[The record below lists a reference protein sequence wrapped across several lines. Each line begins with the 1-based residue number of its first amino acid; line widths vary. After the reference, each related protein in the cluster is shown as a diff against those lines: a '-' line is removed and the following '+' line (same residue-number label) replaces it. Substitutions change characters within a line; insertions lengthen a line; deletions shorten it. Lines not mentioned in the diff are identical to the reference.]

1 MNREHHRWF
10 SPHLNRDME
19 LLIFGHAGARALVFP
34 TSQGRFF
41 EFEDRQMVAAL
52 GGQLENGSLQL
63 YCVDSVDAES
73 FYCRWAHPA
82 GRIQRHNE
90 YEQYLLYEVL
100 PLSRQKND
108 NPFMM
113 ALGCSFGAYHA
124 INIGLRHPH
133 LFGRVIGMSGKYDMT
148 GFFDGFYNQDIYF
161 HTPPHYIP
169 NLNDP
174 TLIAQLQHLEIIL
187 AVGKTDPHIEEN
199 RRLSGQLWEKGIGH
213 ALREWDGWAHDWPY
227 WQQMVQ
233 LYIGGAS

>member
-1 MNREHHRWF
+1 MHREHHRWF

-34 TSQGRFF
+34 TSQGRFY

-52 GGQLENGSLQL
+52 SDQLENGSLQL

-73 FYCRWAHPA
+73 FYCRWAHPS
-82 GRIQRHNE
+82 GRIHRHVE
-90 YEQYLLYEVL
+90 YEQYLINEVL
-100 PLSRQKND
+100 PLSRHIND

-124 INIGLRHPH
+124 VNIGLRHPH

-148 GFFDGFYNQDIYF
+148 SFFDGYYDRNIYF
-161 HTPPHYIP
+161 HTPLHYIP
-169 NLNDP
+169 NLSDP
-174 TLIAQLQHLEIIL
+174 GMIAQLQRLEIIL

-199 RRLSGQLWEKGIGH
+199 RRLSGHLWGKGIGN
-213 ALREWDGWAHDWPY
+213 ALREWDGWSHDWPY
-227 WQQMVQ
+227 WQQMVR